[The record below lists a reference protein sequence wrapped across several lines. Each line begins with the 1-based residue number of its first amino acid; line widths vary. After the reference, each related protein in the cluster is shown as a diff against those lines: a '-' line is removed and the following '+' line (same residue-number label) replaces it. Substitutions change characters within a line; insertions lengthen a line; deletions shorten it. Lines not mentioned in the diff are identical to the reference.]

1 MRLRLIGATFLIT
14 IKILVGMSVV
24 FVIFEAC
31 VVASGVWFFPYYA
44 TLPQLAMMI
53 SYMHSF
59 RLTYQGGIWIS
70 RQLSSSFRTSQ

>member
-1 MRLRLIGATFLIT
+1 MLLVLIT

-53 SYMHSF
+53 SYMHNF
-59 RLTYQGGIWIS
+59 RLTYQDGILDKQTTIELIQDKS
-70 RQLSSSFRTSQ
+70 IIK